1 MIKNKYAVLSVD
13 SNPDYLFFLPVSCAF
28 WRKLGYNP
36 YVILVE
42 KDISLPILELVTE
55 YSKPYDVHINRF
67 EYIEGY
73 RTCNIAQISRLYA
86 AADSLFSDDDYLIT
100 DDMDKFVVSNEW
112 FNQQDFSKDIHI
124 YDPDELNFT
133 RLKIGNIGM
142 KASVWKSVIG
152 IDPTNLR
159 ENLTQSLEKHLSKD
173 ADWNTGWNL
182 DEWILTTRVFSSG
195 LYPNRCQML
204 TRGANRYGIRNGRI
218 DRGAWK
224 PTFDAYMKQGLID
237 VHLHRDPYEDSIWED
252 SKAIMTKVF
261 SNEEIDA
268 FEEYKVKFVELM

>member
-1 MIKNKYAVLSVD
+1 MVKNKYSVLSVD
-13 SNPDYLFFLPVSCAF
+13 SNPDYLFFVPIACAF

-42 KDISLPILELVTE
+42 KDISEPILDLIVE
-55 YSKPYDVHINRF
+55 YSYPYEVHINRF
-67 EYIEGY
+67 PHIEGY
-73 RTCNIAQISRLYA
+73 RTCNVAQISRLYA
-86 AADSLFSDDDYLIT
+86 AADPVFDEDDYLIT
-100 DDMDKFVVSNEW
+100 DDMDKFVVSDAW

-142 KASVWKSVIG
+142 KASVWKKVIG
-152 IDPTNLR
+152 IEDGSLR
-159 ENLTQSLEKHLSKD
+159 DNLTSSLEKYLDKN
-173 ADWNTGWNL
+173 ADWDTGWNL
-182 DEWILTTRVFSSG
+182 DEWILTTRVFNSG
-195 LYPNRCQML
+195 QYPARCQML

-224 PTFDAYMKQGLID
+224 PTFEAYMKEGLID
-237 VHLHRDPYEDSIWED
+237 VHLHRDPYEDGIWAD

-261 SNEEIDA
+261 SQKEIEA
-268 FEEYKVKFVELM
+268 FEEYKVRFVELM